1 MATIAGILKRGSG
14 ALATGVPIRVRM
26 SNPPFDD
33 NGALQQNIP
42 ETFWTAEGTGAYSF
56 TLQAGPYWVNIP
68 ATPRFEIVV
77 PAGSGTYPLDEIGE
91 GGAVPVLR
99 QDYPYFATLAEA
111 QAVTIVASRV
121 DIGAAGNGTPSTFVS
136 NPSYDGPDDGVSG
149 FYDSSDNGFSIFQR
163 E

>member
-33 NGALQQNIP
+33 NGALQQNV
-42 ETFWTAEGTGAYSF
+42 AEIFYTHTTTGAYNF
-56 TLQAGPYWVNIP
+56 TLQAGPYKINIP
-68 ATPRFEIVV
+68 ATLQFEIVV

-99 QDYPYFATLAEA
+99 QDYPYFATLVEA

-121 DIGAAGNGTPSTFVS
+121 DIGEAGNGRPATFLLDAD
-136 NPSYDGPDDGVSG
+136 YEGPDDGVAG
-149 FYDSSDNGFSIFQR
+149 FYDASENGFSIFQR

>member
-33 NGALQQNIP
+33 NGALQHNVA
-42 ETFWTAEGTGAYSF
+42 ELFHTDHATAAYSF
-56 TLQAGPYWVNIP
+56 TLQAGPYRINIP
-68 ATPRFEIVV
+68 ATREFEIVV
-77 PAGSGTYPLDEIGE
+77 PGGSGTYPLDEIG
-91 GGAVPVLR
+91 GGAVPTLR
-99 QDYPYFATLAEA
+99 QDYPYFATLAAA

-121 DIGAAGNGTPSTFVS
+121 DIGSAGNERPSTFVS
-136 NPSYDGPDDGVSG
+136 NPDYEGPDDGVSG
-149 FYDSSDNGFSIFQR
+149 FYDASDNGFSIFQR